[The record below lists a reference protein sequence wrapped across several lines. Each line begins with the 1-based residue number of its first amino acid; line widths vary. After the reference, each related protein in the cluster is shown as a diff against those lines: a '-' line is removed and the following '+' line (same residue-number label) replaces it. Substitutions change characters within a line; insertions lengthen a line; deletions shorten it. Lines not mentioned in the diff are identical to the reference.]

1 MLQISL
7 LLTVKSLHNTVVCFG
22 KLPHTLT
29 ISHKYTNKMQLGVVG
44 SVLLAELLWLLWYTI
59 STKVKCCMNSTPP
72 DCCLTVTPTG
82 KQNATLIMIFRI
94 ITLVVWGFNFATGST
109 NVSSIVAQQSMV
121 GQYSF
126 CLAPP
131 KLWLGSWVFPE
142 GQKFSTLG
150 DHKHLK
156 KI

>member
-7 LLTVKSLHNTVVCFG
+7 LLAVKSLHNTVVCFG

-44 SVLLAELLWLLWYTI
+44 SVLSAELLWLLWYTI

-109 NVSSIVAQQSMV
+109 NVSPLLLSSQWLDSIVFVMPLLNCDWTAGFS
-121 GQYSF
+121 
-126 CLAPP
+126 
-131 KLWLGSWVFPE
+131 
-142 GQKFSTLG
+142 QKVKNFQLSET
-150 DHKHLK
+150 
-156 KI
+156 INI